1 MKDTQSAE
9 KQIILLTV
17 SGEDRPGLTTS
28 LMGILG
34 QYGADILDIGQADIH
49 KSLNLAIVFEMGA
62 GEESAP
68 VLKDLLMKSYELGLN
83 IRFTPM
89 TREE

>member
-34 QYGADILDIGQADIH
+34 QYGADILDI
-49 KSLNLAIVFEMGA
+49 
-62 GEESAP
+62 
-68 VLKDLLMKSYELGLN
+68 
-83 IRFTPM
+83 
-89 TREE
+89 